1 MTVGVALI
9 LNFEN
14 VATPTASS
22 LSARQ
27 RTKFLFRKSWN
38 LGAV

>member
-1 MTVGVALI
+1 MTVGVAMI
-9 LNFEN
+9 LNFEK
-14 VATPTASS
+14 VVTPMDSS

-38 LGAV
+38 LGAE

>member
-9 LNFEN
+9 LNLEK
-14 VATPTASS
+14 VATPTGSS

-27 RTKFLFRKSWN
+27 RTKF
-38 LGAV
+38 